1 MQVKKE
7 YPFELFKG
15 GEGKTV
21 ADAGQEARARAEGFT
36 EPYKYQD
43 YPKHLYK
50 NGEREVHPVSGDQV
64 KAVER
69 VVKNAEE
76 EKAARKDGFRMIGEP
91 APEEAKAPA
100 KKAA

>member
-1 MQVKKE
+1 MKT
-7 YPFELFKG
+7 YPLELFKG
-15 GEGKTV
+15 GEAKTV

-36 EPYKYQD
+36 EPYKHQE

-69 VVKNAEE
+69 VVGNADE
-76 EKAARKDGFRMIGEP
+76 EKAARKDGFRLLGEP
-91 APEEAKAPA
+91 APEEAKASA